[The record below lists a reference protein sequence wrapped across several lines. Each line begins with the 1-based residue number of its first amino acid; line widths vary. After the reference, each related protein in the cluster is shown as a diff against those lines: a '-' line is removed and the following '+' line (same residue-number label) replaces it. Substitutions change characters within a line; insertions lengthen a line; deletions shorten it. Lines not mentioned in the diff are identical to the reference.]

1 MAFQP
6 PETLKYEARNGVC
19 YITINRPKSMNAL
32 NLELQRAIPLAIQEF
47 IDDKSLFVAVITG
60 EGGRA
65 FSAGADLK
73 EMTTFVGTDN
83 DPRRTGARSDGPS
96 LMLVADCPKPVIAAV
111 DGYAFAGGC
120 ELALMCD
127 IRIATRQSQFA
138 IPEVK
143 RSLIAGP
150 GTTHLPRMIPIGEAL
165 IMTLTGDPISAER
178 AYQVGLVQGLVETR
192 EELFERVETIARSIA
207 NNPPL
212 AVQDIKHVVKVGSN
226 MSLEYAVYFRE
237 KYFDVILQTED
248 AKEGAAAFA
257 EKRAPVWKYQ

>member
-1 MAFQP
+1 M
-6 PETLKYEARNGVC
+6 
-19 YITINRPKSMNAL
+19 NRPQAMNAL
-32 NLELQRAIPLAIQEF
+32 NLELQAALGEAVEEF
-47 IDDKSLFVAVITG
+47 EADNSLYVAVITG

-73 EMTTFVGTDN
+73 EMTTFVGTDD
-83 DPRRTGARSDGPS
+83 DPRRTGARRSGS
-96 LMLVADCPKPVIAAV
+96 SMGAIEHCRKPTIAAI

-120 ELALMCD
+120 EVALMCD

-150 GTTHLPRMIPIGEAL
+150 GTTHLPRVIPLGEAL
-165 IMTLTGDPISAER
+165 LMTVTGDPITAER
-178 AYQVGLVQGLVETR
+178 AYQIGLIQGLAEDR
-192 EELFERVETIARSIA
+192 ADLFARVDAITTSIE

-212 AVQDIKHVVKVGSN
+212 AVQDIKRVVKVGSN
-226 MSLEYAVYFRE
+226 MPLEYAVYFRE

-257 EKRAPVWKYQ
+257 EKRAPVWKSR